1 MGEEKKEAQWIDF
14 AILPAILVKNKQEF
28 LKQIEQ
34 VKEFVNEIHIDIM
47 DNEFVP
53 NWTVKPEEIGEFPY
67 SNKLGYVFHWMV
79 QNPEKWIEKL
89 KGNHLHLI
97 QIESV
102 ENKSHWE
109 RIKAMI
115 KQSGGRIGLVINPKT
130 ELNKII
136 PYIPEVER
144 VLVMFVEPGYSHQKY
159 IPEVEEKVRELRR
172 RYPKL
177 NIEVDGGINL
187 ETIGKASKAGANVF
201 AACSAIFSSGN
212 VPEAIKK
219 LRENAINAYKV

>member
-14 AILPAILVKNKQEF
+14 GVLPAILVKNKQEF
-28 LKQIEQ
+28 LNQIEQ
-34 VKEFVNEIHIDIM
+34 VKDSVTEIHIDVM
-47 DNEFVP
+47 DNKFVP

-67 SNKLGYVFHWMV
+67 SNKLKYTFHWMV
-79 QNPEKWIEKL
+79 KKPENWIDEL
-89 KGNHLHLI
+89 RGNYLHLI

-102 ENKSHWE
+102 ESQSHWE
-109 RIKAMI
+109 KIKKTI
-115 KQSGGRIGLVINPKT
+115 KESGGRIGIVINPKT
-130 ELNKII
+130 ELSKII

-159 IPEVEEKVRELRR
+159 ILEVEEKVRELRR

-187 ETIGKASKAGANVF
+187 ETIGRASKAGANAF

-212 VPEAIKK
+212 IPEAIKK
-219 LRENAINAYKV
+219 LRESAISVHKR

>member
-1 MGEEKKEAQWIDF
+1 MEKEKNKVQWIDF

-34 VKEFVNEIHIDIM
+34 VKDFVTEIHVDVM

-53 NWTVKPEEIGEFPY
+53 NFTVRPEEIGEFPY
-67 SNKLGYVFHWMV
+67 SNKLRYSFHWMV
-79 QNPEKWIEKL
+79 KNPENWIEKV
-89 KGNHLHLI
+89 KGNYLHLI

-102 ENKSHWE
+102 ENQSQWE
-109 RIKAMI
+109 KIKKTI
-115 KQSGGRIGLVINPKT
+115 KESGGRIGIVINPKT
-130 ELNKII
+130 ELSKII

-159 IPEVEEKVRELRR
+159 IPEIEEKLKELRR

-187 ETIGKASKAGANVF
+187 ETIGSASKAGANAF

-212 VPEAIKK
+212 IPEAIKK
-219 LRENAINAYKV
+219 LRESAISVHKR